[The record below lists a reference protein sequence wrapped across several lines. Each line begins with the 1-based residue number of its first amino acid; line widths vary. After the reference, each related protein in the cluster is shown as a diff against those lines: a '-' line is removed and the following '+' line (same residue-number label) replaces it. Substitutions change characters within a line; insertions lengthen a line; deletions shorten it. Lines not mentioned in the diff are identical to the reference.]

1 MTAPGGARNR
11 DFTATSTTSR
21 IDHAIASNWAC
32 SRSVDSGVT
41 FSGSPIGTPAAL
53 HPPASAETIA
63 THAHSRC
70 INAYWAWLFRSV
82 MTLDQ
87 LTTQTCRRR
96 PCLFVAA
103 AAFRPRRR
111 RINTMPRGFGAFLV
125 ASSLLFDITPS
136 LSHAT
141 PQELPTVRADRE
153 RIRTK
158 AAECKADAEELIDD
172 DSGKM
177 AGYLCKL
184 RADHQLARNRL

>member
-1 MTAPGGARNR
+1 
-11 DFTATSTTSR
+11 
-21 IDHAIASNWAC
+21 
-32 SRSVDSGVT
+32 
-41 FSGSPIGTPAAL
+41 
-53 HPPASAETIA
+53 
-63 THAHSRC
+63 
-70 INAYWAWLFRSV
+70 
-82 MTLDQ
+82 
-87 LTTQTCRRR
+87 
-96 PCLFVAA
+96 
-103 AAFRPRRR
+103 
-111 RINTMPRGFGAFLV
+111 MPRGFGAFLV

-184 RADHQLARNRL
+184 RADHQLARNRLRAGLAKLIESYKDFTNHDHAKNLPRTIEALQRMVGDCLQALESQQWCHNIVCGTWPEENAILCETKAAQVVDAILRPGLGSVSIVRSTQ